1 MNTPQITFCF
11 DVISPYAW
19 IASKRVRAFAARHGA
34 ALQAQP
40 VLLGAILAH
49 HGSLGPAEL
58 PAKRAYTWRDAHRC
72 AAEQGL
78 DLEGPARHPFNPLL
92 ALRACTRAASAEA
105 QWKVIDA
112 IFDAG
117 WTRGADLSSPEHL
130 AQALNTAGLDGAG
143 ILAAA
148 VTPAAKQELKDNTTL
163 AIVAGV
169 FGVPSFLVDGE
180 LFWGNDRFDHMQAFL
195 AGRDPINAARIDAQ
209 LERPSDHR
217 ARPAG

>member
-1 MNTPQITFCF
+1 MRTPQISFCF

-19 IASKRVRAFAARHGA
+19 IASKRIRAFAARHGA
-34 ALQAQP
+34 ALHAQP

-92 ALRACTRAASAEA
+92 ALRACTPAASGDA

-112 IFDAG
+112 LFDAG
-117 WTRGADLSSPEHL
+117 WARGADLSQPEHL
-130 AQALNTAGLDGAG
+130 AQALDAADLDAAT
-143 ILAAA
+143 ILALAES
-148 VTPAAKQELKDNTTL
+148 PQAKQALQDNTTL
-163 AIVAGV
+163 AIVSGV
-169 FGVPSFLVDGE
+169 FGVPSFLVNGE
-180 LFWGNDRFDHMQAFL
+180 LFWGNDRFEHMAAFL
-195 AGRDPINAARIDAQ
+195 AGKDPIDGERIAAQ

-217 ARPAG
+217 QR

>member
-1 MNTPQITFCF
+1 MSAPQITFCF

-19 IASKRVRAFAARHGA
+19 VASKRIRAFAARNGA
-34 ALQAQP
+34 ALRAKP

-72 AAEQGL
+72 AAEHGL

-92 ALRACTRAASAEA
+92 ALRACTRAASGDA

-112 IFDAG
+112 LFDAG
-117 WTRGADLSSPEHL
+117 WARGADLSSPEHL
-130 AQALNTAGLDGAG
+130 ARALEAAGLHTE
-143 ILAAA
+143 ILDAAA
-148 VTPAAKQELKDNTTL
+148 TPAAKTALKDNTSQ
-163 AIVAGV
+163 AIQAGV

-180 LFWGNDRFDHMQAFL
+180 LFWGNDRFGHLEAYL
-195 AGRDPINAARIDAQ
+195 AGEDPIDAQ
-209 LERPSDHR
+209 RIAAQLQRPSDHR
-217 ARPAG
+217 RKAPS

>member
-1 MNTPQITFCF
+1 MSAPQITFCF

-19 IASKRVRAFAARHGA
+19 IASKRIRAFAARNGA
-34 ALQAQP
+34 SLQAKP

-92 ALRACTRAASAEA
+92 ALRACTRAASGDA

-112 IFDAG
+112 LFDAG
-117 WTRGADLSSPEHL
+117 WAKGADLSSPEHL
-130 AQALNTAGLDGAG
+130 AAALEVAGLDTA

-148 VTPAAKQELKDNTTL
+148 VTPQAKTALKENTAQ
-163 AIVAGV
+163 AIEAGV
-169 FGVPSFLVDGE
+169 FGVPSFLVNGE
-180 LFWGNDRFDHMQAFL
+180 LFWGNDRFEHLQAYL
-195 AGRDPINAARIDAQ
+195 AGRDTIDTERIAEQ
-209 LERPSDHR
+209 LQRPSDHR
-217 ARPAG
+217 SAAR